1 MNKTLYF
8 RLALRNVKNNKS
20 TFLPFSISASA
31 IIAMFYMLYSIYE
44 QVNENMFSGAEQMR
58 IILNLGVA
66 ICGIFSVFVL
76 IYTNGFLMKRRSR
89 EFGLYSV
96 LGMEK
101 KHITKIVLWE
111 IVIVALGCITAGIL
125 AGIALSK
132 LMFMVLLKILN
143 LKTEFAFGVYPK
155 PVLFSI
161 IVFGLIFAIIIF
173 LNSVRVHRLKPVEL
187 IRNENA
193 GEKEPKAKWFLAI
206 LGLVTL
212 ALGYYLALTA
222 KSPMDAM
229 GRFFMAAICVIMGTY
244 LLFMSVSIALLK
256 ILKKNKKFYYD
267 KRHFITVSGM
277 MYRMKQ
283 NAAGLA
289 TICILST
296 CVLVVL
302 STTVSLYVGMEDVLR
317 GRFPRDI
324 ITNYLYLKDS
334 DSPEE
339 QKEYNYD
346 YEKVQEVCQ
355 NRADEYN
362 VKIKDVDKYYSIDN
376 IGAFQNGKYAMENI
390 SSGNVVSFKVKLLE
404 DYDRANGEN
413 IDLNKNEVVVYSSDE
428 SKINSQKISIY
439 NKEYTIKKK
448 LEKLPADEKELQI
461 YDTLYIVVKDMDV
474 MKEIRDVINENT
486 RDDFTCSI
494 KYNYEFNLAG
504 DFKDKEDFCEGL
516 RNVINN
522 TKIAHTDEVG
532 SIYTSRQN
540 FFGLYGSLFFIGIF
554 IGTMFLITTVMIIY
568 YKQLS
573 EGYQDRKRFEI
584 MKKVGMDDRE
594 TKSVIKSQI
603 LLVFFLPMF
612 MAVVHICF
620 AFDIIRKMLVSL
632 NFNNT
637 PLYIVCTVIV
647 TLVFFIVYGVVYT
660 ITAGTYYRIIN
671 IKEN

>member
-1 MNKTLYF
+1 MNKKLYF

-20 TFLPFSISASA
+20 TFLPFSISTSA

-58 IILNLGVA
+58 IILNLGVS

-101 KHITKIVLWE
+101 KHITKIVFWE

-143 LKTEFAFGVYPK
+143 LKTDFSFGVYPK
-155 PVLFSI
+155 PVLFTI
-161 IVFGLIFAIIIF
+161 IVFELIFAIVIF

-193 GEKEPKAKWFLAI
+193 GEREPKAKWFLAI

-229 GRFFMAAICVIMGTY
+229 GRFFMAALCVIIGTY
-244 LLFMSVSIALLK
+244 LLFMSVSITFLK

-267 KRHFITVSGM
+267 KKHFITVSGM

-317 GRFPRDI
+317 GRFPKDV
-324 ITNYLYLKDS
+324 ITNYLYLEDS

-339 QKEYNYD
+339 QKENHYD
-346 YEKVQEVCQ
+346 YQKVQDACQ
-355 NRADEYN
+355 SRADEYN
-362 VKIKDVDKYYSIDN
+362 VKIQDEDKYYSIDD
-376 IGAFQNGKYAMENI
+376 IGALQNGRYSMENI
-390 SSGNVVSFKVKLLE
+390 STNNMVNFKVKLLE
-404 DYDRANGEN
+404 DYNRANSEN
-413 IDLNKNEVVVYSSDE
+413 ITLNANEAIVYSSDKGRI
-428 SKINSQKISIY
+428 SSQKISIY

-448 LEKLPADEKELQI
+448 LEKLPVDEKELQL
-461 YDTLYIVVKDMDV
+461 YDTLYIVVKDMDA

-486 RDDFTCSI
+486 KDDFVCNI

-504 DFKDKEDFCEGL
+504 DFKDKEEYCQGL
-516 RNVINN
+516 RDVINH
-522 TKIAHTDEVG
+522 TGIAHTDEVE

-573 EGYQDRKRFEI
+573 EGYQDRRRFEI
-584 MKKVGMDDRE
+584 MKKVGMDDKE
-594 TKSVIKSQI
+594 TKSVIKTQI
-603 LLVFFLPMF
+603 LMVFFLPIF
-612 MAVVHICF
+612 MAVIHICF

-637 PLYIVCTVIV
+637 PLYIVCTVMV
-647 TLVFFIVYGVVYT
+647 TLVFFIVYGIVYT
-660 ITAGTYYRIIN
+660 ITAGTYYRVIN
-671 IKEN
+671 KG